1 MTPTF
6 VSVRALVSTVVEL
19 LGLAVVVFGVWLF
32 DWRAAVLVGGIVVA
46 FLGYVLDAIP
56 TPPAKQAEK

>member
-19 LGLAVVVFGVWLF
+19 LGLAAVVFGVWLF
-32 DWRAAVLVGGIVVA
+32 DWRAAVLVGGLVA
-46 FLGYVLDAIP
+46 TFIGYALDAVP
-56 TPPAKQAEK
+56 APPAKQAEK